1 MSNEGGEHVK
11 LFVAASNHHPK
22 GTTTFKMEFLTS
34 KDSGKRVRCFA
45 LTKIAL
51 PVCFFYS
58 RKSFRSQT
66 KDPGILLV
74 AGGTHTN
81 VRQTYIHRMT
91 FWIPPQTP
99 NCMQQSLFESSLHT
113 SSWRLFFPW
122 GGNASE
128 EIGRRSWAASTIQD
142 QLWDIN
148 MFFFFC
154 CYFSGEFLFES
165 IQQCRFLCSFFWS
178 FRNLSKPMW
187 VAIYNDLH
195 LEVTPNWWALGR
207 VSPSKNGGLNLG
219 LRINFI
225 HCPDLYTWRIIP
237 V

>member
-11 LFVAASNHHPK
+11 LFVAASNHHQK
-22 GTTTFKMEFLTS
+22 GTTTFKMELDFQGLRKEGVLHLLRLHFQS
-34 KDSGKRVRCFA
+34 V
-45 LTKIAL
+45 
-51 PVCFFYS
+51 FYS

-142 QLWDIN
+142 QLWYIN
-148 MFFFFC
+148 V
-154 CYFSGEFLFES
+154 FLFLLLLFFGWVFVRKVSSSVVFWCPFFGHFGIS
-165 IQQCRFLCSFFWS
+165 ISLCEWQFITTSIW
-178 FRNLSKPMW
+178 R
-187 VAIYNDLH
+187 
-195 LEVTPNWWALGR
+195 
-207 VSPSKNGGLNLG
+207 SPQTGGPKEG
-219 LRINFI
+219 FHPPKIAHI
-225 HCPDLYTWRIIP
+225 
-237 V
+237 

>member
-113 SSWRLFFPW
+113 SSWKSFFPW

-148 MFFFFC
+148 MFFFLLLLFFGWVFVRK
-154 CYFSGEFLFES
+154 YPAVSFFVFFFLVISES
-165 IQQCRFLCSFFWS
+165 I
-178 FRNLSKPMW
+178 
-187 VAIYNDLH
+187 
-195 LEVTPNWWALGR
+195 
-207 VSPSKNGGLNLG
+207 
-219 LRINFI
+219 
-225 HCPDLYTWRIIP
+225 
-237 V
+237 